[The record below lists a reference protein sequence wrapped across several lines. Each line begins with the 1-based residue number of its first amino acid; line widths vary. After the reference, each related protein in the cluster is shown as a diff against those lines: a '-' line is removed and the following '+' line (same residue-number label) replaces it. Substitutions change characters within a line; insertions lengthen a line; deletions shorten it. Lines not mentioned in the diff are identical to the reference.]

1 MFFLVPHLH
10 IALMDLYWLV
20 GPCKQYH
27 VVNTLK
33 AAVKMQMVRAEQA
46 LKDVEAERHA
56 WDANAAE
63 MKEEIDGK
71 LNFQMQVAQK
81 KSQVAARRDVLTKNL
96 ARIEENELA
105 AEQARSELLPA
116 YEKALE
122 VCY

>member
-1 MFFLVPHLH
+1 
-10 IALMDLYWLV
+10 
-20 GPCKQYH
+20 
-27 VVNTLK
+27 
-33 AAVKMQMVRAEQA
+33 MQMVRAEQA

-71 LNFQMQVAQK
+71 LNFQK

-96 ARIEENELA
+96 ARIEENERA